1 MSETNKPINLKVK
14 LIESIKATGGLL
26 VLLECHSKMLID
38 KDKSDPDIDK
48 FVRAKEAIIELTERM
63 NLWNFKEPN
72 TEQQ

>member
-1 MSETNKPINLKVK
+1 MSETNKPINLKDK
-14 LIESIKATGGLL
+14 LIESIEATGGLL
-26 VLLECHSKMLID
+26 VLLESHSKMLID

-63 NLWNFKEPN
+63 NLWNFKEPK

>member
-1 MSETNKPINLKVK
+1 MSETNKPINLKEK
-14 LIESIKATGGLL
+14 LIESIEATDGLL
-26 VLLECHSKMLID
+26 VLLESHSKILID